1 MADAVTSQTL
11 IDGPQTAVMKF
22 TNVSDG
28 SGEDAVKKVDV
39 SALSNSAG
47 GLACTGVVIEKM
59 WWQCIG
65 MKVKVLFDAD
75 TDAFCIELGE
85 NQSGHH
91 DYTSFGGL
99 TNNAGTGVT
108 GDVLFTT
115 VGHTSADTYTI
126 ILYMRKNMANI
137 LSVFSEG

>member
-1 MADAVTSQTL
+1 MADAVTSQTI
-11 IDGPQTAVMKF
+11 IDGQKTVVMKF

-28 SGEDAVKKVDV
+28 TGESAVTKVDV
-39 SALSNSAG
+39 SALTALPDG
-47 GLACTGVVIEKM
+47 TACTGVTIERI

-65 MKVKVLFDAD
+65 MKVQILFDAS

-85 NQSGHH
+85 NQSGNH

-99 TNNAGTGVT
+99 TNNAGSGKT
-108 GDVLFTT
+108 GDINFTT

-126 ILYMRKNMANI
+126 ILTMRK
-137 LSVFSEG
+137 EY

>member
-115 VGHTSADTYTI
+115 VGHTRADTYTI
-126 ILYMRKNMANI
+126 ILYMRKKY
-137 LSVFSEG
+137 G

>member
-22 TNVSDG
+22 TNISDG
-28 SGEDAVKKVDV
+28 TGESAVKKVDV
-39 SALSNSAG
+39 SALSNSAS

-75 TDAFCIELGE
+75 TDVFCIELGE

-126 ILYMRKNMANI
+126 ILYMRKKY
-137 LSVFSEG
+137 G

>member
-11 IDGPQTAVMKF
+11 IDGQNKAVIKF

-28 SGEDAVKKVDV
+28 SGESAVKKVDV
-39 SALSNSAG
+39 SALSSTADG
-47 GLACTGVVIEKM
+47 VACSGVVIERI

-65 MKVKVLFDAD
+65 MKVQILWDAS

-85 NQSGHH
+85 NQSGSH
-91 DYTSFGGL
+91 DYSIFGGL
-99 TNNAGTGVT
+99 TNNAGSGKT
-108 GDVLFTT
+108 GDLMFTT

-126 ILYMRKNMANI
+126 ILYMRKTY
-137 LSVFSEG
+137 G

>member
-11 IDGPQTAVMKF
+11 FDGDKHVVMKF
-22 TNVSDG
+22 TNISDG
-28 SGEDAVKKVDV
+28 TGESAVKKVDV
-39 SALSNSAG
+39 SALNADING
-47 GLACTGVVIEKM
+47 NTCTSVAIEKI

-65 MKVKVLFDAD
+65 MKVRMFFDA
-75 TDAFCIELGE
+75 TSDAFIIELGE

-91 DYTSFGGL
+91 DYSSFGGL

-115 VGHTSADTYTI
+115 VGHTSADTYTV
-126 ILYMRKNMANI
+126 ILYLRKKY
-137 LSVFSEG
+137 G